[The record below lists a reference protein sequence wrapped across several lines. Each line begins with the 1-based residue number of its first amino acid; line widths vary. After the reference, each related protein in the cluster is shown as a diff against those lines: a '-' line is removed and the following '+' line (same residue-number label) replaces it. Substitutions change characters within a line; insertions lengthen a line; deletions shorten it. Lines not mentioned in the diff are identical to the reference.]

1 MSQSDVPVAPLLWL
15 LLIVLSLVLY
25 MTLDGFD
32 LGIGMLLPFQR
43 DPAHRR
49 AMIELVATVWDGN
62 ESWLVLLG
70 VALFAGF
77 PLAYANALPALY
89 VPVIVMLLAL
99 LARGAA
105 FEFSSQCGHLVRAWG
120 DTFAVASAV
129 AALCQGLALGAVLG
143 GLTGAIGGG
152 AVRPFDFLSPY
163 SLLIA
168 LLVMA
173 LYALAGAGWMV
184 DRAGG
189 EVRSHAGIAGRIA
202 GGVVAVLLLAAL
214 AITPIVSPIAH
225 TPHADGPIVLA
236 FTLLLLALLGLGVA
250 FATLDGRHGSVP
262 FLAAVGTL
270 AALDLG
276 AVAVAYPFLL
286 PGALTLWQAAAPPS
300 TYNLLLGG
308 VALCVPVTLAYTA
321 YAYFVFRGPAVAEA
335 RAAAAP
341 GATFVDGPFQGT
353 EPVPTAG
360 PSRNGAMPPAS
371 TGARL

>member
-1 MSQSDVPVAPLLWL
+1 MPQSDAAPVAPLLWL

-32 LGIGMLLPFQR
+32 LGIGLLLPFQR

-77 PLAYANALPALY
+77 PLAYATAMPALY
-89 VPVIVMLLAL
+89 VPVTVMLLAL

-105 FEFSSQCGHLVRAWG
+105 FEFSSQCGHLMRAWG
-120 DTFAVASAV
+120 HVFAAASALAV
-129 AALCQGLALGAVLG
+129 LCQGLALGAVLG
-143 GLTGAIGGG
+143 GLRRAIGGG
-152 AVRPFDFLSPY
+152 VVGPFDFLSPY
-163 SLLIA
+163 SVLVA

-184 DRAGG
+184 DKARGELRA
-189 EVRSHAGIAGRIA
+189 HAGTAGRIA
-202 GGVVAVLLLAAL
+202 GGLVAVLLLAAL
-214 AITPIVSPIAH
+214 AATPVVSPIAH
-225 TPHADGPIVLA
+225 AAHAAGPIVLA
-236 FTLLLLALLGLGVA
+236 ATLLLLALLGLGVA
-250 FATLDGRHGSVP
+250 FATLDGRHGAVP
-262 FLAAVGTL
+262 FLAAAGTL

-286 PGALTLWQAAAPPS
+286 PGALTLWQAAAPPN

-308 VALCVPVTLAYTA
+308 VALCVPVTLAYSA
-321 YAYFVFRGPAVAEA
+321 YAYYVFRGPAVVEA
-335 RAAAAP
+335 GAAAAP
-341 GATFVDGPFQGT
+341 GATFVDGPGQKAH
-353 EPVPTAG
+353 PMPTAG
-360 PSRNGAMPPAS
+360 LSRNGATPPAS
-371 TGARL
+371 TGGR